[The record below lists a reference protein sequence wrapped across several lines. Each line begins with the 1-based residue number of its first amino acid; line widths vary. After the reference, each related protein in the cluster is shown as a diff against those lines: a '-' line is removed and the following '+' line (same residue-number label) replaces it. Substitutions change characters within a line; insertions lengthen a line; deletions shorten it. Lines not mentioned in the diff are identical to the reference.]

1 MYTVV
6 QKREQFLTL
15 GILLVTGIILA
26 IPALSDKKAV
36 RLMIS
41 EKIISLFLMIDC
53 FESDGTGADVMT
65 GFVML
70 AAVAIIY
77 ICVNGLLK
85 TIGFCVIIK

>member
-1 MYTVV
+1 LV
-6 QKREQFLTL
+6 L

-26 IPALSDKKAV
+26 IPALSDKNTV
-36 RLMIS
+36 RLMTS
-41 EKIISLFLMIDC
+41 EKIIALFLMIDC

-70 AAVAIIY
+70 AAVVIIY

-85 TIGFCVIIK
+85 TIGFCVRNK

>member
-1 MYTVV
+1 
-6 QKREQFLTL
+6 
-15 GILLVTGIILA
+15 
-26 IPALSDKKAV
+26 
-36 RLMIS
+36 MIS

-70 AAVAIIY
+70 AAVVIIY

-85 TIGFCVIIK
+85 TIGFCVRNK